1 VNRLRFGAAIMTKPF
16 HLLILIIVAV
26 TAWRIANLVFG
37 HMPLI
42 ADEAQYWTW
51 AKALDWGYFTKPPL
65 IGWSIAATTAL
76 CGDGEACAR
85 LSSPLYHAG
94 TALLVG
100 AFASRLVSD
109 RAGFWSGLL
118 YLTLPGVSFAAVQ
131 ISTDTPLLFCA
142 ALATYGLVRLRE
154 SPAFK
159 WALLIGLGVGFG
171 LLAKYAMSY
180 WLIGLLLVLVLD
192 KQTRASFS
200 PKLAAVTA
208 LTGFVILLPNLLWNM
223 DHGFVTVTHVGDNA
237 NLSTDKFGDFSNLA
251 EFFGSQF
258 GVFSPI
264 LMLALLI
271 GTVLPSQWRDPVSRF
286 LLCFALPAL
295 VVVTVQ
301 SFLNRANANW
311 AAMAY
316 VAATP
321 FAVKLILE
329 KSKSLYLSLSA
340 GLGLTAVAL
349 IGMMWMA
356 PHLFMRIGAFDG
368 LYHRYARGQAVLG
381 EIRPELDLGLYAGV
395 IADDRKM
402 VANLLYHGRGRD
414 LQAWR
419 LPRTDGVPVDHYTL
433 KQPLPDRLDEPV
445 LLLFRDETNVSHPRL
460 ADFVLLKRFETPKR
474 RWALYAARLAPQSGS
489 APD

>member
-1 VNRLRFGAAIMTKPF
+1 MTDFSRP
-16 HLLILIIVAV
+16 LVLIILGV
-26 TAWRIANLVFG
+26 TLWRIANLYFG

-85 LSSPLYHAG
+85 LSSPLYHGA

-142 ALATYGLVRLRE
+142 ALATYSLVRLRE
-154 SPAFK
+154 TPAMR
-159 WALLIGLGVGFG
+159 WALLIGVGVGFG

-180 WLIGLLLVLVLD
+180 WLIGLALVVVTDQQVRRNFPL
-192 KQTRASFS
+192 
-200 PKLAAVTA
+200 KLIAVTA
-208 LTGFVILLPNLLWNM
+208 LTGFIILLPNLLWNM
-223 DHGFVTVTHVGDNA
+223 DNGFVTVTHVGDNA
-237 NLSTDKFGDFSNLA
+237 NLSPDKIGDFSNLA

-258 GVFSPI
+258 GVFSPL
-264 LMLALLI
+264 LMFALLV
-271 GTVLPSQWRDPVSRF
+271 GAVMPSQWRDPVGRF

-295 VVVTVQ
+295 IVVTLQ

-316 VAATP
+316 VTATP

-329 KSKSLYLSLSA
+329 KSHRRYLSITA
-340 GLGLTAVAL
+340 GIGATAVIL
-349 IGMMWMA
+349 IGMLWMT
-356 PHLFMRIGAFDG
+356 PHLFMRVAAFDG

-381 EIRPELDLGLYAGV
+381 EMRAELDLGLYAGV

-419 LPRTDGVPVDHYTL
+419 LPRTDGHPVDHYTL

-445 LLLFRDETNVSHPRL
+445 LLLFRDEANQSHPRL
-460 ADFVLLKRFETPKR
+460 IGVTLLKRFETPKR
-474 RWALYAARLAPQSGS
+474 RWALYAARLAPPSTS
-489 APD
+489 APH